1 MLLLLA
7 GGLIAGF
14 LIGVLVRHRV
24 ALRQAAT
31 LREVIDRQQKV
42 ITLQQSAVGNLVI
55 ANKHLDHWCER
66 FRDLYIGAVAHIDPT
81 LATELR
87 AKWAQVQA
95 PSAVARLLE
104 RARHG

>member
-1 MLLLLA
+1 MV
-7 GGLIAGF
+7 AGF
-14 LIGVLVRHRV
+14 LAGVLLCHRV
-24 ALRQAAT
+24 ALRQTAT
-31 LREVIDRQQKV
+31 LREVIGRQQKV
-42 ITLQQSAVGNLVI
+42 ITLQQAAVGNLVI

-66 FRDLYIGAVAHIDPT
+66 FRDLYIGAVAHIDPS